1 MGISG
6 PMAASKTGV
15 RQPLILGFVAG
26 SPTILGSV
34 IGSQAYSPALGT
46 LFFAVAAGA
55 LLYVI
60 IELIRVTSSPEWS
73 KTTFIGIL
81 VGVLLMFATGLLVR

>member
-1 MGISG
+1 
-6 PMAASKTGV
+6 MAASKTGV
-15 RQPLILGFVAG
+15 RQPLLLGFVAG
-26 SPTILGSV
+26 SPTILGSM

-60 IELIRVTSSPEWS
+60 IELVRVTSAPESS
-73 KTTFIGIL
+73 KTTFVGIV

>member
-1 MGISG
+1 MNHGCVVCEKSTGGSALVTAEKSG
-6 PMAASKTGV
+6 
-15 RQPLILGFVAG
+15 
-26 SPTILGSV
+26 
-34 IGSQAYSPALGT
+34 GT
-46 LFFAVAAGA
+46 RGPGKFAVAAGA

-73 KTTFIGIL
+73 KTTFVGIL